1 MMLSSLFSANDNNKE
16 LGNLVLQGNKLLN
29 HRKKMMN
36 ILNKS
41 KMVEGNTGF
50 DPKHTKINEKSSKEL
65 EELILIEDEY
75 NRILGEYTRAYES
88 FSNKYYTARDAV
100 KSCIAKCRN
109 DETYPSSMENYN
121 ELRGACVTGCKL
133 KGPIISECEN
143 NWGKDCNEIQKNIC
157 FDGEVQTGGLG
168 KIETAEYKDA
178 SGKSALEGC
187 CSCGGGSKIG
197 SEKVRINNTVVR
209 NCDYYQDESLNSACA
224 NANYQAI
231 MKDGNIVEAK
241 KLYEDYNELIKLNNK
256 LMEVASR
263 LYNKIKKLN
272 ELNLKI
278 ETEKY
283 NSDSE
288 LLNELKIFEE
298 KYKLKNVK
306 LDPTHKAR
314 MEDIML
320 RKSSNEFEYYI
331 FLFLAIS
338 LGVFAYYRLRR

>member
-1 MMLSSLFSANDNNKE
+1 MLSSIFSSNDDNKE
-16 LGNLVLQGNKLLN
+16 LGSLVLQGNKLLN
-29 HRKKMMN
+29 HRKKMLKV
-36 ILNKS
+36 LNNS

-50 DPKHTKINEKSSKEL
+50 DPNHTRINEESSKEL
-65 EELILIEDEY
+65 EELILIEDQY
-75 NRILGEYTRAYES
+75 NKILGEYTRAYEI
-88 FSNKYYTARDAV
+88 FSKKYYTARDAV
-100 KSCIAKCRN
+100 KSCIAKCRD
-109 DETYPSSMENYN
+109 DETHPSSKENYN

-133 KGPIISECEN
+133 KGPVISECEN
-143 NWGKDCNEIQKNIC
+143 NWGKDCDEIGKNIC
-157 FDGEVQTGGLG
+157 FNGEVQTGGIS
-168 KIETAEYKDA
+168 KIESSEYKDA
-178 SGKSALEGC
+178 SGKSASEGC
-187 CSCGGGSKIG
+187 CNCGGGSKMG
-197 SEKVRINNTVVR
+197 SEKVRINNVVVK
-209 NCDYYQDESLNSACA
+209 NCDYYEDESLNSACA

-231 MKDGNIVEAK
+231 LKDGNIIEAK
-241 KLYEDYNELIKLNNK
+241 KLYDDYNSLIKLNNQ
-256 LMEVASR
+256 LMEIASK

-272 ELNLKI
+272 KLNLKI

-306 LDPTHKAR
+306 LSPTHKAR

-338 LGVFAYYRLRR
+338 FGVFAYYRMRR